1 MLKKRKSS
9 GFWIAMF
16 LALPFASC
24 SNGEDCCV
32 PPPEPT
38 VVVKDWDPRAEVL
51 IEGSIFTVSYNE
63 VFEQPN
69 WIRYQVRPIEK
80 QFDRGSMQFYEVDSI
95 ITSDNDDYYNNP
107 WDRGHL
113 APAAAFTDTYENLY
127 ATFSFLNCTLQK
139 DQLNRG
145 EWAQLEGEIRNWASE
160 QGTLTVEIN
169 LAFADGHEVLPTGA
183 HIPSGYTKK
192 ITFPNGEKRCFYF
205 DNSDTTADWTTYE
218 IDCLN

>member
-1 MLKKRKSS
+1 MPKKRKSS

-16 LALPFASC
+16 LALPFAYC
-24 SNGEDCCV
+24 SSGEDCCV

-38 VVVKDWDPRAEVL
+38 VVLKDWDPREEVL

-80 QFDRGSMQFYEVDSI
+80 QFDRGNMQFYEVDSI

-160 QGTLTVEIN
+160 QGTLTVEVD
-169 LAFADGHEVLPTGA
+169 LVFVDGHEVLPTGA

>member
-1 MLKKRKSS
+1 MPKKRKSS

-16 LALPFASC
+16 LALPFTSC
-24 SNGEDCCV
+24 SNGDDCCV
-32 PPPEPT
+32 PPPEST

-160 QGTLTVEIN
+160 QGTLTVEVD
-169 LAFADGHEVLPTGA
+169 LAFADGHEVLSTGA